1 MIIPLRKNP
10 LFADGPEP
18 GTESRWK
25 KTTTIA
31 RKHKHK
37 ILKFYACKWELCVRR
52 MASEN
57 MLEMWRSSA
66 YSLTHTHTPVQH
78 VSSLLS
84 RLQQWQRR
92 LLVPY
97 SMASDNN
104 DPSKS
109 DLKPLK
115 YATQN
120 ETLFHCV
127 YFPFS
132 LYMLSTSL
140 SWYIFHTKKEKR
152 TNAKIINNSAKK
164 IRKT

>member
-1 MIIPLRKNP
+1 MRAVCT
-10 LFADGPEP
+10 AD
-18 GTESRWK
+18 S
-25 KTTTIA
+25 I
-31 RKHKHK
+31 
-37 ILKFYACKWELCVRR
+37 WEYVGNVKELSVLSN
-52 MASEN
+52 AHT
-57 MLEMWRSSA
+57 
-66 YSLTHTHTPVQH
+66 YSLRH

-84 RLQQWQRR
+84 HQQQRQRR

-115 YATQN
+115 YAIQN

-164 IRKT
+164 YAKRNEKNLDRKKAKWTVTEKMIMIQKKKNLC

>member
-1 MIIPLRKNP
+1 MIIPLRKKP

-18 GTESRWK
+18 GTESRCK

-66 YSLTHTHTPVQH
+66 YSPTHTHTPVRH

-84 RLQQWQRR
+84 CLQQWQRR

-115 YATQN
+115 YAIQN
-120 ETLFHCV
+120 EMLFHCV

-132 LYMLSTSL
+132 LYMLSTPSL
-140 SWYIFHTKKEKR
+140 GIFFTQKKRNEQTQKSL
-152 TNAKIINNSAKK
+152 TILQK